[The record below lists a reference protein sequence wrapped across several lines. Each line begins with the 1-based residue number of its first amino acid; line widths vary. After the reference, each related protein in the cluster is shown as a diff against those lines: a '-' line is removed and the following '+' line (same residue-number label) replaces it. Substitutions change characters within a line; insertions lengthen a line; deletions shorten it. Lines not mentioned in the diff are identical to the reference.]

1 MRYSENIFLLIGD
14 LICSKQVSCFHSF
27 IIRNICIYIFYRAL
41 GCPTFSSKNK
51 DIGRGQLGGR
61 VEYTLI
67 ALITCVAS
75 IKQGLP
81 KQSKGREFDT

>member
-27 IIRNICIYIFYRAL
+27 IIRVIYVYIYFTEPA

-67 ALITCVAS
+67 A
-75 IKQGLP
+75 
-81 KQSKGREFDT
+81 